1 MGFFVVLVGPF
12 FLTAQ
17 IPQLA
22 RTPDTAGLVLVAHV
36 VALAPPPVA
45 IGGVEKASTI
55 VIVVVVC
62 VAPSLPF
69 LPQRKKISQKDIIG
83 NAATNLGIM
92 CRVVIDAISDRIGSI
107 IQCTKRFQI
116 RCNSVRSVVYW
127 LFLYSCFVS
136 LSKLLLSRR

>member
-1 MGFFVVLVGPF
+1 M
-12 FLTAQ
+12 
-17 IPQLA
+17 
-22 RTPDTAGLVLVAHV
+22 RCLVLVAHV

-62 VAPSLPF
+62 VASSLPL

-92 CRVVIDAISDRIGSI
+92 CRVVIDAISDRIYKSMHKKIPNSLQFGTYGSVLA
-107 IQCTKRFQI
+107 FP
-116 RCNSVRSVVYW
+116 
-127 LFLYSCFVS
+127 
-136 LSKLLLSRR
+136 LLLFCVAF